1 MANQLK
7 NMLIG
12 LFVIIASFLVIGI
25 ILFIKPSV
33 GDGKQSIKVRFSN
46 INGINIGT
54 PVTYAGKTIGEVAD
68 IAQVRSARE
77 QAVNEFGQVYP
88 YLLTL
93 KVDSSY
99 TIFITDE
106 ITVQTQGLLGEK
118 YVAIVPKP
126 LKAGQ
131 VTHIVTSKD
140 LVYADASDLLES
152 AMNEIAALSQKV
164 EEALNVIIDWVH
176 KYGDTLGSTI
186 HSADIALTEAGK
198 TIKNFNDLDI
208 IHDVKSAVKNF
219 SETFAKVDQTIGE
232 LREEAFFNHLS
243 GVAANVDHITG
254 TIKDGKGTLGKIIE
268 EDGLY
273 LQINALMSK
282 ANALIADI
290 NQYGLLFQYNHQWQR
305 GRTKQMAEAN
315 QIKDAKAFQAYM
327 DNQVTEIN
335 TTLERM
341 SLLTNKL
348 STEQLAENPKFHKK
362 LTELMQQLNSIQ
374 DNIKL
379 YNQELFDIQTGVT
392 CE

>member
-33 GDGKQSIKVRFSN
+33 GDGKQVIKVRFSN

-131 VTHIVTSKD
+131 VTHVVTSKD
-140 LVYADASDLLES
+140 LVYADANDLLES

-164 EEALNVIIDWVH
+164 EEALNVVIDWVH

-186 HSADIALTEAGK
+186 HSADIALSEAGK

-219 SETFAKVDQTIGE
+219 SDTFSKVNQTIGE

-243 GVAANVDHITG
+243 TVAANVDHITG
-254 TIKDGKGTLGKIIE
+254 SIREGKGTLGKIIE

-315 QIKDAKAFQAYM
+315 QIKDSKAFQAYM
-327 DNQVTEIN
+327 DSQVTEIN

-341 SLLTNKL
+341 SLLTNRL